1 MPATLCL
8 STRGVI
14 SASDVLRNIFS
25 LDLGEPATQS
35 RHSRCGH
42 DGMIVAYELTAI
54 RPLPT
59 SNCAANRDR
68 LILLNA
74 RGDAA
79 LDARRNASAVKAS
92 ACDFDLVPHGEL

>member
-1 MPATLCL
+1 MQNRDARVGAADQQL
-8 STRGVI
+8 
-14 SASDVLRNIFS
+14 F
-25 LDLGEPATQS
+25 
-35 RHSRCGH
+35 H
-42 DGMIVAYELTAI
+42 DGMIVAHKLTAI

-59 SNCAANRDR
+59 FNCAANRDR

-92 ACDFDLVPHGEL
+92 ACDFDLVPRGEL